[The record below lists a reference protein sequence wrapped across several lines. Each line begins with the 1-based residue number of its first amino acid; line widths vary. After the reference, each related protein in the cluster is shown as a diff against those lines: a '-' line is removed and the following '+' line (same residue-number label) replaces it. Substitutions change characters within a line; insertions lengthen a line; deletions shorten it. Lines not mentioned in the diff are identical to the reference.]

1 MQELRTE
8 GKITTLLVKIRRRGK
23 KQVKCPFKP
32 ASFGSFLQQRSS
44 VCGSENV
51 HIGQPSCHRQLQHWR
66 GAAQYKL
73 IAFRAVENTWEP
85 KKTMS

>member
-8 GKITTLLVKIRRRGK
+8 GKITTLLVKIRRGK

-32 ASFGSFLQQRSS
+32 ASFGSFLQHRSS